1 MLSPSDTAYPLLK
14 ESPTGRELQELF
26 TPNLFELGFAGE
38 NTRQP
43 IPRLGLLLL
52 LKSFQKLGYFVR
64 VAEIP
69 PPIVLHIAKTIGWNQ
84 IPDGLSAYDASTA
97 RFRHMDLVRFYLGVT
112 PFADTARKLMLR
124 TSLASSRVREDLA
137 DIVNMAI
144 EELIRQRYEL
154 PGFSTLFRAARAA
167 RVTVNRGYYRQIYQA
182 TDSVTR
188 AHIDA
193 LFEKGSAER
202 RSSWDRLKSEPGQ
215 PTVKRIRAFLVHLDW
230 LREQVAST
238 NPLTGIPAVKLHRFA
253 AEARVLNVARM
264 KELTEEKRFALAAA
278 LLFRQLAQAHDDGA
292 DMLIRQVQRI
302 HHRAKEL
309 MKLRQ
314 ASHLQQSAELVSTL
328 RDVTIAY
335 QQEGTAEQRLQNI
348 GAFLGSD
355 PTHLLERCEEYAA
368 LASGIYLQLLPRFFR
383 HPRNALL
390 LLLEH
395 IPLSST
401 SRDRSLEKAIAFI
414 LAHQNARSDWIS
426 VDNQGSSRADDW
438 SFIGEQ
444 WWSLVADT
452 GNRTILP
459 TRVHHR
465 YLELCVISQV
475 ANELKSGD
483 LCSPLGDKFRDYRQQ
498 LIPWDQFE
506 REVSVYG
513 DQTGIPTE
521 AKRFVQ
527 SLQEMLISTSRNT
540 DERFPQNES
549 VRIENGEPILSP
561 LGAKYEPEDL
571 KLVETWIKER
581 MEHVEIIDALVDT
594 EHWLHWTRY
603 FGPLSGHDAKVDR
616 LRERYVLTV
625 FCYGCNLGPTQ
636 TARSI
641 KDLDRFKLAF
651 VNQRHI
657 TEANLNEAIATVV
670 NTYVQFPLQ
679 RLWGL
684 GHSASA
690 DGMKWDLYPQ
700 TLMSEYHIRYG
711 GYGGIGYYLV
721 SDNYIALMSRFTT
734 CGSWEGH
741 YILDFLQENKSEVQP
756 DTIHADTQGQ
766 STAIFGLAYLLG
778 IELMPRIRNWKD
790 QHLFRPAPDV
800 SYEHIDELF
809 TAQVDWD
816 LIATLVPDMMRVA
829 VSIRTGNILP
839 SDILRRLNSSSRKNK
854 LYFGFRELGRVVRT
868 IFLLRYLSDAELR
881 RTIQAA
887 TNKSERFNQFVQW
900 VSFGGDSVIAENTR
914 DEQRKFIKYN
924 HLVANLLVFHNIV
937 TLSRALNRL
946 QSDDLKASDQALA
959 ALTPYQTEHI
969 NRFGNY
975 TVNFSRT
982 PEPLPPALCKSAGSE
997 NKGRPSFD

>member
-1 MLSPSDTAYPLLK
+1 M
-14 ESPTGRELQELF
+14 
-26 TPNLFELGFAGE
+26 
-38 NTRQP
+38 
-43 IPRLGLLLL
+43 
-52 LKSFQKLGYFVR
+52 
-64 VAEIP
+64 
-69 PPIVLHIAKTIGWNQ
+69 
-84 IPDGLSAYDASTA
+84 
-97 RFRHMDLVRFYLGVT
+97 
-112 PFADTARKLMLR
+112 
-124 TSLASSRVREDLA
+124 
-137 DIVNMAI
+137 
-144 EELIRQRYEL
+144 
-154 PGFSTLFRAARAA
+154 
-167 RVTVNRGYYRQIYQA
+167 
-182 TDSVTR
+182 
-188 AHIDA
+188 
-193 LFEKGSAER
+193 
-202 RSSWDRLKSEPGQ
+202 
-215 PTVKRIRAFLVHLDW
+215 
-230 LREQVAST
+230 
-238 NPLTGIPAVKLHRFA
+238 
-253 AEARVLNVARM
+253 
-264 KELTEEKRFALAAA
+264 
-278 LLFRQLAQAHDDGA
+278 
-292 DMLIRQVQRI
+292 
-302 HHRAKEL
+302 
-309 MKLRQ
+309 
-314 ASHLQQSAELVSTL
+314 
-328 RDVTIAY
+328 
-335 QQEGTAEQRLQNI
+335 
-348 GAFLGSD
+348 
-355 PTHLLERCEEYAA
+355 
-368 LASGIYLQLLPRFFR
+368 
-383 HPRNALL
+383 
-390 LLLEH
+390 
-395 IPLSST
+395 
-401 SRDRSLEKAIAFI
+401 
-414 LAHQNARSDWIS
+414 
-426 VDNQGSSRADDW
+426 
-438 SFIGEQ
+438 
-444 WWSLVADT
+444 
-452 GNRTILP
+452 
-459 TRVHHR
+459 
-465 YLELCVISQV
+465 ISQV

-790 QHLFRPAPDV
+790 QHLFRPAPDGR
-800 SYEHIDELF
+800 
-809 TAQVDWD
+809 TARE
-816 LIATLVPDMMRVA
+816 AP
-829 VSIRTGNILP
+829 GILP
-839 SDILRRLNSSSRKNK
+839 AGGPRGTARRRGAQQCGTHYRAAVLQPAARPCRPSAPNYQRG
-854 LYFGFRELGRVVRT
+854 GFASHYRGPQQGLGRIFKRT
-868 IFLLRYLSDAELR
+868 DSREREFWTHDRDAR
-881 RTIQAA
+881 SA
-887 TNKSERFNQFVQW
+887 
-900 VSFGGDSVIAENTR
+900 
-914 DEQRKFIKYN
+914 
-924 HLVANLLVFHNIV
+924 
-937 TLSRALNRL
+937 RL
-946 QSDDLKASDQALA
+946 HRL
-959 ALTPYQTEHI
+959 
-969 NRFGNY
+969 
-975 TVNFSRT
+975 
-982 PEPLPPALCKSAGSE
+982 
-997 NKGRPSFD
+997 

>member
-1 MLSPSDTAYPLLK
+1 
-14 ESPTGRELQELF
+14 
-26 TPNLFELGFAGE
+26 
-38 NTRQP
+38 
-43 IPRLGLLLL
+43 
-52 LKSFQKLGYFVR
+52 
-64 VAEIP
+64 
-69 PPIVLHIAKTIGWNQ
+69 
-84 IPDGLSAYDASTA
+84 
-97 RFRHMDLVRFYLGVT
+97 
-112 PFADTARKLMLR
+112 MLR
-124 TSLASSRVREDLA
+124 ICLASSRVREDLA
-137 DIVNMAI
+137 DIVNTAI
-144 EELIRQRYEL
+144 EELVRQRYEL

-167 RVTVNRGYYRQIYQA
+167 RFAINRGYYRQIYQA
-182 TDSVTR
+182 TDALAR
-188 AHIDA
+188 ANIA
-193 LFEKGSAER
+193 TLFERDSAER

-230 LREQVAST
+230 LRKQVAST
-238 NPLTGIPAVKLHRFA
+238 NPLTGIPAVKLQRFA
-253 AEARVLNVARM
+253 AEARVLNAARM

-278 LLFRQLAQAHDDGA
+278 LLFRQLARAYDDAA

-302 HHRAKEL
+302 HYKAKEL
-309 MKLRQ
+309 MDIRQ

-328 RDVTIAY
+328 RNITIAY
-335 QQEGTAEQRLQNI
+335 QQEGPAEQRLHAI
-348 GAFLGSD
+348 GAFLGQD
-355 PTHLLERCEEYAA
+355 PNNLLERCEEYAA

-383 HPRNALL
+383 HPRTALL

-401 SRDRSLEKAIAFI
+401 SQDQSLEKAIVFI
-414 LAHQNARSDWIS
+414 LAHQNIRSDWIS
-426 VDNQGSSRADDW
+426 IDTQGSTRVDDW
-438 SFIGEQ
+438 SLITEQ
-444 WWSLVADT
+444 WWPLVADT
-452 GNRTILP
+452 NNRTLPP
-459 TRVHHR
+459 TRLHHR

-498 LIPWDQFE
+498 LIPWDQFK
-506 REVSVYG
+506 REISAYG
-513 DQTGIPTE
+513 EQTGIPTE
-521 AKRFVQ
+521 AKQFVQ
-527 SLQEMLISTSRNT
+527 SLQEKLISTSRNT

-549 VRIENGEPILSP
+549 IRIENGEPILSP
-561 LGAKYEPEDL
+561 LCAKHEPEDL
-571 KLVETWIKER
+571 KVVETWIKER
-581 MEHVEIIDALVDT
+581 MGQVDIVDALVDT
-594 EHWLHWTRY
+594 EHWLYWTRH
-603 FGPLSGHDAKVDR
+603 FGPLSGHDAKVDQP
-616 LRERYVLTV
+616 RERYVLTV

-651 VNQRHI
+651 LNQRHI
-657 TEANLNEAIATVV
+657 TEASLNQAIATVV
-670 NTYVQFPLQ
+670 DTYVKFPLQ
-679 RLWGL
+679 RPWGL

-741 YILDFLQENKSEVQP
+741 YILDFLQENKSKVQP

-766 STAIFGLAYLLG
+766 STAIFGLAFLLG

-790 QHLFRPAPDV
+790 QHLFRPTPDI

-809 TAQVDWD
+809 SAQVDWD
-816 LIATLVPDMMRVA
+816 LIATLLPDMMRVA

-839 SDILRRLNSSSRKNK
+839 SDILRRLNSGSRKNK

-900 VSFGGDSVIAENTR
+900 ISFGGDSVIAENTR

-937 TLSRALNRL
+937 TLSRAFDRL
-946 QSDDLKASDQALA
+946 QADGLKASAQAMA

-982 PEPLPPALCKSAGSE
+982 PEPLPSNLRQSE
-997 NKGRPSFD
+997 GQPLVDHIG